1 MEAPIMRRMALSL
14 SLIALSNAFVTAAHG
29 SDSLALK
36 TSRVLGQYQQTALK
50 QTDVKRVDQGLL
62 AKVALFRG
70 VAVDESTRSTAK
82 SNQTKIELEETENSA
97 VSMVKA
103 VYGGLQI
110 SFKENLSLVYAPGRL
125 SGNSLNSESQ
135 GLYLLA
141 NRGGVAN
148 WFVGVESRSYNNTTE
163 SRRSANSAQ
172 FGVIMNLD

>member
-1 MEAPIMRRMALSL
+1 MGTQVMKRMTFSL
-14 SLIALSNAFVTAAHG
+14 SMIALGATLTSAAHAG
-29 SDSLALK
+29 DYLVLK
-36 TSRVLGQYQQTALK
+36 TSRELGHYSPATQK
-50 QTDVKRVDQGLL
+50 QIKAKQMDRGLL

-70 VAVDESTRSTAK
+70 VAVEERTRAATK
-82 SNQTKIELEETENSA
+82 SNQSKIDLDETESSA
-97 VSMVKA
+97 LSMVKA

-125 SGNSLNSESQ
+125 SGNSVNSESQ